1 MPWPDQ
7 TASDQKHINGV
18 TSCQSRLLNY
28 WITWRD
34 LYMAMANG
42 ISFQRVQ
49 NISVVRSSNI
59 IIRLIARA
67 AINYDWIT
75 FRWMILCRYCSPSQ
89 SIIKRSRSF
98 REPSGDMQLT
108 WAPELWRVCGSI
120 LRKLALTESEK
131 RLRRRL
137 LSASTHMCIICI
149 EMNSSKI
156 TICVMSLYSRI
167 EENARNIIQIRFSN
181 NDMFVFCGFSIARS
195 TTVIGSV
202 VLFLY

>member
-18 TSCQSRLLNY
+18 TSCQSRLLND

-75 FRWMILCRYCSPSQ
+75 FRWMILCRYCFPSQ
-89 SIIKRSRSF
+89 SIRKRSR
-98 REPSGDMQLT
+98 
-108 WAPELWRVCGSI
+108 AVWRYAI
-120 LRKLALTESEK
+120 D
-131 RLRRRL
+131 
-137 LSASTHMCIICI
+137 LSAWAVTG
-149 EMNSSKI
+149 
-156 TICVMSLYSRI
+156 LRI
-167 EENARNIIQIRFSN
+167 DLAETGVNWVGEKTKE
-181 NDMFVFCGFSIARS
+181 
-195 TTVIGSV
+195 TTVKCFNSYV
-202 VLFLY
+202 YYMHWNEFLKDYNLCHVIVQQNRREREKYYSNKIFK